1 MDIKE
6 LILSKIKFMKT
17 IVRIEHPFD
26 GWGLWRS
33 GPNDVVA
40 FIDSAKCYS
49 DLMERHRKFPNPTY
63 QRDIEGFIPKEHFC
77 AFKSID
83 QLQEWILPEEMKEI
97 ISLGFKVLLL
107 DVSECLEGEYQIAFK
122 KEHIVQSKD
131 ITEIFKA

>member
-1 MDIKE
+1 
-6 LILSKIKFMKT
+6 MKT
-17 IVRIEHPFD
+17 IVRIQHHSD
-26 GWGLWRS
+26 DCGLWRAGGWS
-33 GPNDVVA
+33 A
-40 FIDSAKCYS
+40 IIDQANCHESLRA
-49 DLMERHRKFPNPTY
+49 RHEKFPTPY
-63 QRDIEGFIPKEHFC
+63 KEGIDFTIEHFC

-83 QLQEWILPEEMKEI
+83 QLQEWVLPEEMKEI